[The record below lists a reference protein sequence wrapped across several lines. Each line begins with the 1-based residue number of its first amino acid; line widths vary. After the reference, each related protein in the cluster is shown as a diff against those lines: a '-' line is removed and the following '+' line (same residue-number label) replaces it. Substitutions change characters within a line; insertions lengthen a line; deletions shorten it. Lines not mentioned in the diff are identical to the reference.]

1 MAKNIILKKTDINKS
16 ENKIVYLQETDGSLN
31 PYFNENLFVQYDI
44 DLNNIPESILNISY
58 VANVYPICWFLGAT
72 LKVKTLDKNF
82 FLSIEKVKHEFAKYY
97 PEILTK
103 KSQLIVENLEAI
115 TYDSNLSAM
124 LFSGGVDAL
133 YTYSR
138 LDTDEIQLITIH
150 GADIEIDN
158 TSQWEKVQEVNRKS
172 PLTLKNTKYFLR
184 SNVRDFYAFKVEKL
198 IYNNTQD
205 WWTLLQHGLSL
216 TSLLA
221 PIAYKN
227 EIGKVYIG
235 STLDISKET
244 MPWGSSYIDNFIAWG
259 NTNVIHHGQEA
270 NRFHKMRLL
279 CDYFEEKQIPTP
291 FRVCYH
297 HLNTK
302 LNCSQCTKCY
312 RAIVSLIILGKD
324 PREFGFEI
332 PSKDNS
338 VEIFYDKL
346 IEVIQEQ
353 VFNQAVYFYW
363 IEIYDEMIKRETKP
377 FIFHDTTLEIS
388 KLEAIKNL
396 LTQLQ
401 TKPKSWKNIRR
412 GIKSAIRTSWFRLQN
427 QFRN

>member
-1 MAKNIILKKTDINKS
+1 MAKNIILKKTDINTS
-16 ENKIVYLQETDGSLN
+16 ENKIVYFQETDRSLK

-103 KSQLIVENLEAI
+103 KSQLLVENFEAI
-115 TYDSNLSAM
+115 TYNSNQSAM

-138 LDTDEIQLITIH
+138 LDSDEIQLITIH

-158 TSQWEKVQEVNRKS
+158 TSQWEKIQEVNRKL
-172 PLTLKNTKYFLR
+172 PLTLKNTKHFLR

-235 STLDISKET
+235 STLDTSKET

-279 CDYFEEKQIPTP
+279 CDYFEEKRIPTP

-312 RAIVSLIILGKD
+312 RAIVSLIVLGKD

-346 IEVIQEQ
+346 IEVIQKQ

-363 IEIYDEMIKRETKP
+363 IEIYDEMIKKETKP
-377 FIFHDTTLEIS
+377 FIFHDTILETS
-388 KLEAIKNL
+388 KLEAIKKL

-401 TKPKSWKNIRR
+401 TKPKSWKTTRR
-412 GIKSAIRTSWFRLQN
+412 DIKSNIRTSWFRL
-427 QFRN
+427 RNRF

>member
-1 MAKNIILKKTDINKS
+1 MSKNIILTKTIRNLN
-16 ENKIVYLQETDGSLN
+16 ENKVVYFQETEVKFQ
-31 PYFNENLFVQYDI
+31 PYFNENLFVQYDF
-44 DLNNIPESILNISY
+44 DLSDIPDSILNIPF
-58 VANVYPICWFLGAT
+58 VANLYPICWFLGAT
-72 LKVKTLDKNF
+72 LKVKTLDENF
-82 FLSIEKVKHEFAKYY
+82 YLSIEKIKQEFAKFY
-97 PEILTK
+97 PEIITK
-103 KSQLIVENLEAI
+103 KSQLLVENFETI
-115 TYDSNLSAM
+115 SYNTNQSAM

-138 LDTDEIQLITIH
+138 LDSDKIQLVTIH

-158 TSQWEKVQEVNRKS
+158 TSQWQKIQEVNRML
-172 PLTLKNTKYFLR
+172 PLTIDNPKLFLR
-184 SNVRDFYAFKVEKL
+184 SNVRDFYTFKVEKL

-221 PIAYKN
+221 PITYKDGI
-227 EIGKVYIG
+227 EKVYIG
-235 STLDISKET
+235 STLDSTKET

-270 NRFHKMRLL
+270 NRFDKMRLL
-279 CDYFEEKQIPTP
+279 CDYFEEKKIPTP

-302 LNCSQCTKCY
+302 LNCSHCTKCY
-312 RAIVSLIILGKD
+312 RAIITLIVLGKD

-338 VEIFYDKL
+338 VAIFYDKL
-346 IEVIQEQ
+346 IEVIEKQ

-363 IEIYDEMIKRETKP
+363 LEIYNEMVKKETKP
-377 FIFHDTTLEIS
+377 FVFFDVTLETA

-396 LTQLQ
+396 LTHLQ
-401 TKPKSWKNIRR
+401 TKPKSWKTIRR
-412 GIKSAIRTSWFRLQN
+412 GIKSAVRTSWFRLQN
-427 QFRN
+427 QF